1 MGFGGVGKAV
11 SAYVSKVLDNKSKL
25 FIASRKNIDINNKSS
40 NNKFLTSFN
49 EIKDYINTIDILIN
63 CTSIGWND
71 QEDLCPISIDN
82 LKLLKKDSL
91 VFDVIYQPLE
101 TLLIKNAKSIGLQ
114 TMNGL
119 EMNKE
124 QAVLAFQYASKQLV
138 NTDKKLRLLREAMS
152 NV

>member
-1 MGFGGVGKAV
+1 M
-11 SAYVSKVLDNKSKL
+11 
-25 FIASRKNIDINNKSS
+25 
-40 NNKFLTSFN
+40 
-49 EIKDYINTIDILIN
+49 
-63 CTSIGWND
+63 
-71 QEDLCPISIDN
+71 CPISIDN